1 MEINPLFPS
10 RGASLARVFSFR
22 SAPQRTNGATEG
34 APSQS
39 PRLPLITRAS
49 RNPPPGNGKAGRAS
63 AHFLSPPRCGHRRVS
78 PSETRGR
85 SGTHKRQSC
94 GEGRA
99 PRPARPSPARP
110 GREGQATAC
119 ARRLPAG
126 RGAPRAQAAALQ
138 DPDWP
143 QPRPG
148 PPSVCPL
155 SVHPRAGVLRTYGQ
169 AARGDQQRRQQQRED
184 ANDPRH
190 VHPHSSW
197 AAPQSAPGPAAPLPL
212 TEDPRPGTAPRRSC
226 SSPGAC
232 SAPRSAPRRQSRA
245 RRRAGGAWGP
255 RAAA

>member
-22 SAPQRTNGATEG
+22 SAPQGTNGATEG

-49 RNPPPGNGKAGRAS
+49 RNPPPGNGKAGRVS

-99 PRPARPSPARP
+99 PRPARPGSARP

-126 RGAPRAQAAALQ
+126 RGAPRGPGRRPAGPRLAAAPAGSPVSLS
-138 DPDWP
+138 PLSAS
-143 QPRPG
+143 PRGGLADLRASCARRPAATPAAERG
-148 PPSVCPL
+148 CERPTACPPS
-155 SVHPRAGVLRTYGQ
+155 
-169 AARGDQQRRQQQRED
+169 
-184 ANDPRH
+184 
-190 VHPHSSW
+190 
-197 AAPQSAPGPAAPLPL
+197 
-212 TEDPRPGTAPRRSC
+212 
-226 SSPGAC
+226 
-232 SAPRSAPRRQSRA
+232 
-245 RRRAGGAWGP
+245 
-255 RAAA
+255 